1 MVLSAI
7 MFLPAAF
14 IALVIPKYVQA
25 RLAARAGDSSVRA
38 AGRLSWNP
46 LVHLDLLGTA
56 LLVFFQFGW
65 AKPLRVDVDKLDGG
79 RKSAVLIA
87 AAGPI
92 LNLVFAAVFGLGLC
106 VLVTASGFATHSGDF
121 VYEFAVAASHNPT
134 LRYGFM
140 LLFAGA
146 FANAVMVILN
156 LIPVPPFD
164 SGGILRAFLSEDNRI
179 SLDVLTRYAGYVFI
193 ALVFLDYLTRAK
205 VLYYTLYTPAS
216 YFLALFTGTGAFEL
230 YELFFVLRGI

>member
-1 MVLSAI
+1 MLISAVV
-7 MFLPAAF
+7 FLPAVF
-14 IALVIPKYVQA
+14 IALAIPKYVQA
-25 RLAARAGDSSVRA
+25 RLAARAGDGSVRA

-56 LLVFFQFGW
+56 LLALFQFGW

-87 AAGPI
+87 AVGPAI
-92 LNLVFAAVFGLGLC
+92 NLIFAVVFGLGLW
-106 VLVTASGFATHSGDF
+106 VLISASGFATRPGDF
-121 VYEFAVAASHNPT
+121 VYEFAVAASDSPA
-134 LRYGFM
+134 LKYGFM

-146 FANAVMVILN
+146 FANAVMTLLN

-164 SGGILRAFLSEDNRI
+164 FGGVLRAFLSENDRI

-193 ALVFLDYLTRAK
+193 ALVFLDRLTGAK
-205 VLYYTLYTPAS
+205 VLYYALHTPAS
-216 YFLALFTGTGAFEL
+216 YFLALLTGTSAFEL
-230 YELFFVLRGI
+230 FDLFHVLTGI